1 MPSFDIVSGFD
12 MQELD
17 NAVNMVTRDIANRY
31 DFKGSNSIIELNKS
45 EKSIKIEASNDYQ
58 VDTIRD
64 MLEIRSVKR
73 GISIKTFKYSKQEQA
88 SGMRIKQL
96 VYLQEGID
104 KDNGTKINKLIKSHK
119 LKVQSQIQGDKLR
132 VTGKK
137 IDDLQ
142 AVIKIVKE
150 KNISLPVQF
159 VNMKK

>member
-31 DFKGSNSIIELNKS
+31 DFKGSNSIMELNKS

-64 MLEIRSVKR
+64 MLETRSIKR
-73 GISIKTFKYSKQEQA
+73 GVSIRAFKYSNPEQA
-88 SGMRIKQL
+88 SGMRIRQL
-96 VYLQEGID
+96 VSLQEGID
-104 KDNGTKINKLIKSHK
+104 KENGTKINKLIKSHK
-119 LKVQSQIQGDKLR
+119 LKIQSQIQGDKLR
-132 VTGKK
+132 ITGKK

-142 AVIKIVKE
+142 EVIQIVKDQ
-150 KNISLPVQF
+150 KIPLPLQF